1 MLSTF
6 KTHDNL
12 RQLLNTIEYKKYG
25 WDLCGDLKV
34 VALLMGLQQGY
45 TKYMCFL
52 CEWDSQARELNY
64 TCGKNELECPAPQLS
79 GRGGWEN
86 PATTPSHQTR
96 FEEELC
102 ESNGPDFAAA
112 FRYLHEKSP

>member
-12 RQLLNTIEYKKYG
+12 TQLLNTIEYKKYC

-34 VALLMGLQQGY
+34 VALLMGLQQGIHNTCVSY
-45 TKYMCFL
+45 VSGTAKQGNC
-52 CEWDSQARELNY
+52 

-102 ESNGPDFAAA
+102 ESHGPDFAAA